1 MATRYSDVGSAVV
14 EGEYENAFDGD
25 VVDYSAV
32 VAGNAATYE
41 LAVAENP
48 AYSALGARQMVYDD
62 KTVLDPVQ
70 LRVVEAVGSSGTDE
84 GEYLQTSGAAEHLY
98 GAPAPPQAGSDG
110 TYHYVEPDALFDKSV
125 PKDATEERSSCVRKW
140 TIATLILMVAVGLG
154 VVSLVLVS
162 GQDSPGPST
171 SASTGSVSSIPIG
184 MVAPFV
190 LGS

>member
-1 MATRYSDVGSAVV
+1 MATRYSEVGSAIV
-14 EGEYENAFDGD
+14 ESEYDNAFDGD

-32 VAGNAATYE
+32 VAGQDATYE

-84 GEYLQTSGAAEHLY
+84 GEYIQTSGAAAHLY
-98 GAPAPPQAGSDG
+98 GAPTTPPDG
-110 TYHYVEPDALFDKSV
+110 PERTYHYVEPDALFDQPV
-125 PKDATEERSSCVRKW
+125 PKDAKEERSSRLRKW
-140 TIATLILMVAVGLG
+140 TIATLILVVAVGLG

-171 SASTGSVSSIPIG
+171 SASTGSVPGIPVG

-190 LGS
+190 LGA